1 MAQDCIFCRIG
12 GGQVDSDILYRD
24 DNCFVIRD
32 IAPKAPV
39 HLLVIPN
46 QHFTYLS
53 DLTPAHYPMMGG
65 LFTVAGEMAR
75 REGVADTGYRLV
87 INQGSDAGQ
96 AVPHLHLHVLAGKR
110 LGGMG

>member
-12 GGQVDSDILYRD
+12 GGQVESDILYRD
-24 DNCFVIRD
+24 DNCFAIRD

-39 HLLVIPN
+39 HLLIIPN
-46 QHFTYLS
+46 THFTYLS
-53 DLTPAHYPMMGG
+53 DLTPAHYPTMGG
-65 LFTVAGEMAR
+65 LFTVAEEMAR
-75 REGVADTGYRLV
+75 REGVADAGYRLI